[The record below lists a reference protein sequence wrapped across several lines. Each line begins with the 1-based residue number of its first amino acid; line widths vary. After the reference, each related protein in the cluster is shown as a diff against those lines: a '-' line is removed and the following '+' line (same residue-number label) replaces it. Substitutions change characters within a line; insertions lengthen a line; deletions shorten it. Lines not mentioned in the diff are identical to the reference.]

1 MAGPTPIKKTPT
13 KAGGRLNKKV
23 GPLPLKYWI
32 PIAAGVL
39 LILWLYF
46 RNKGGNTIEGEG
58 ATALLPYSATV
69 TPQQAASAGTPSA
82 NSPVSSQLS
91 PEVLAA
97 LGIGMPTNYVTG
109 SDLQSQLDS
118 LGSNVASQIA
128 AATFVT
134 TPSATTTKDPVK
146 TPAAVKTATGAP
158 VKKTNSTSKTA
169 PVKYFTFAP
178 GKAPK
183 GRKAD
188 EIKAIAGKS
197 IKFRKGSGYY
207 YG

>member
-1 MAGPTPIKKTPT
+1 MASPNPTGKPKTP
-13 KAGGRLNKKV
+13 AGGRLNKKV

-32 PIAAGVL
+32 PIAAGIL

-46 RNKGGNTIEGEG
+46 RNKGGNTVEGEG

-82 NSPVSSQLS
+82 NSPVASQLS

-97 LGIGMPTNYVTG
+97 LGIGMPTDYVTPT
-109 SDLQSQLDS
+109 DLQSQLDT

-128 AATFVT
+128 AATFIS
-134 TPSATTTKDPVK
+134 TPSQTTTKSVP
-146 TPAAVKTATGAP
+146 TAPAVKTATGAP
-158 VKKTNSTSKTA
+158 VKKTTPKGKSA
-169 PVKYFTFAP
+169 PLRYYTYAP

-183 GRKAD
+183 GQKKN
-188 EIKAIAGKS
+188 EIPVKTGAQ
-197 IKFRKGSGYY
+197 IKFKKGQGYY

>member
-1 MAGPTPIKKTPT
+1 MAAAKPPTKTPT
-13 KAGGRLNKKV
+13 KAGRLNKKV

-46 RNKGGNTIEGEG
+46 RNKGGNTVEGEG

-69 TPQQAASAGTPSA
+69 TPQQAASAGTPSP
-82 NSPVSSQLS
+82 NSSVEGQLS

-97 LGIGMPTNYVTG
+97 LGIGMPTGYVTG

-128 AATFVT
+128 AATFVS
-134 TPSATTTKDPVK
+134 TPSATTTTEPAK
-146 TPAAVKTATGAP
+146 TPPAVKTATAAP
-158 VKKTNSTSKTA
+158 VKKTNPTGKSAA

-183 GRKAD
+183 NRKAD
-188 EIKAIAGKS
+188 EIKAVAGKS
-197 IKFRKGSGYY
+197 IKFKKGSGYY